1 MIGTFQI
8 WLNNQFIDLKN
19 ELLINTLSVQAR
31 CDTAFASGSC
41 QVITDKLSYNIPS
54 NTYCELEGDLF
65 LISSLFKKHP
75 NIPGLYIHECKLIE
89 ITALLETYALGS
101 KAFSLESGKCAN
113 DGDRVDVI
121 CELMSEKYGINI
133 SKRFYTDY
141 NIFGNHEYTF
151 GAGTTMFAALSEIA
165 LRNGYKV
172 IVASIGH
179 DPMDGHLTDVIIDFV
194 SLTEHTTA
202 TLQNIVDFR
211 YIQEDGNYC
220 KYLET
225 EAQNVVDRGSTQI
238 WRDLTCRSQGP
249 AIDADNA
256 CVTLPSNIE
265 GLIEYKVK
273 DETATI
279 SLLDVNLENFKDV
292 ITSQWILDNG
302 GVQAQADS
310 VHPGGYIIMGTFAD
324 LKALPEPMHS
334 IMAKVEEHLDF
345 LLNPIT
351 TMYLIRTFTSES
363 NPDAL
368 YVATYGSNN
377 SLRVGVNI
385 DLTERVKEESAW
397 NLLGATDK
405 PKYAVY
411 KTGGNLIYNLNATYK
426 YDFWGGILGVSSG
439 NYLSYWKQMD
449 YTDEVNNKTFATHI
463 DVSFS
468 NTNPVPKTYSVKAI
482 AMTKPKIIIE
492 KQNNPINESNWK
504 EATRTYTNTA
514 NTINLD
520 ALCEDMVQKVEPL
533 GCLEA
538 VVNCDTTGISYAV
551 PNNKVTFDSKTWYI
565 NSIENTYKGAR
576 RYTQYNLS
584 SQPLKIAD
592 AIGVDY
598 QFNPIRLPYYS
609 IIDRPIFMETTSLL
623 MWDMIH
629 TSLEHDKSVL
639 VTFKTGIRQF
649 TLRASVMN
657 LESQEAYVLY
667 CECADNFSCGDYA
680 IYSSA
685 NKYENRACPYGDNY
699 NEIENI
705 QATVYAMSDD
715 IARSTSLKMPNVL
728 DSVINALP
736 HYGMLRFPSI
746 KVFKDG
752 RERLTFTI
760 KINKN

>member
-1 MIGTFQI
+1 MIGTFKI

-19 ELLINTLSVQAR
+19 ELLINTLSIQAR

-54 NTYCELEGDLF
+54 NTYCEVEGDLF
-65 LISSLFKKHP
+65 LISSLAKKHP

-101 KAFSLESGKCAN
+101 KTFSLESGKCAD

-121 CELMSEKYGINI
+121 CELMSEKYNINFSTRI
-133 SKRFYTDY
+133 GMDY
-141 NIFGNHEYTF
+141 SIFGNHEYTF
-151 GAGTTMFAALSEIA
+151 GAGTTMYAALSEIA

-172 IVASIGH
+172 IVADVGFDS
-179 DPMDGHLTDVIIDFV
+179 MDGHLSDVIIDFV
-194 SLTEHTTA
+194 SLTQHTTA

-256 CVTLPSNIE
+256 CVVLPSNVEAIT
-265 GLIEYKVK
+265 EYKVYG
-273 DETATI
+273 DMRI
-279 SLLDVNLENFKDV
+279 DNLNINLDNFKNV
-292 ITSQWILDNG
+292 ITVQWMLDNG
-302 GVQAQADS
+302 AVQDQT
-310 VHPGGYIIMGTFAD
+310 GYVISGTFAD
-324 LKALPEPMHS
+324 IKDLPNPIHS
-334 IMAKVEEHLDF
+334 VMVNLERHLDWVSQVALF
-345 LLNPIT
+345 KLRRETPSPDT
-351 TMYLIRTFTSES
+351 TYVYISATTFQSGG
-363 NPDAL
+363 
-368 YVATYGSNN
+368 TYYRYEGY
-377 SLRVGVNI
+377 I
-385 DLTERVKEESAW
+385 DVTERLREESAW
-397 NLLGATDK
+397 NLLGASDK

-426 YDFWGGILGVSSG
+426 YDFWGAILGISSG
-439 NYLSYWKQMD
+439 NYLSYDKD
-449 YTDEVNNKTFATHI
+449 LSYDDTLSGYTYHVNLVISTY
-463 DVSFS
+463 DD
-468 NTNPVPKTYSVKAI
+468 NPVNKTYSVKAI
-482 AMTKPKIIIE
+482 AMTKPKIIVS

-504 EATRTYTNTA
+504 EATRTYTNSA

-538 VVNCDTTGISYAV
+538 VVNCDTTGISHAL
-551 PNNKVTFDSKTWYI
+551 PNNKVTFNSKTWYI

-609 IIDRPIFMETTSLL
+609 IIDRPIFLEDTSLL
-623 MWDMIH
+623 MWDMIT
-629 TSLEHDKSVL
+629 TSLNHDKSVL
-639 VTFKTGIRQF
+639 VTFKTGIRDF

-680 IYSSA
+680 IYNSA

-699 NEIENI
+699 NEIDSI
-705 QATVYAMSDD
+705 QVTVYAMTEELS
-715 IARSTSLKMPNVL
+715 RSTSLEMPNVL
-728 DSVINALP
+728 DSVISALP
-736 HYGMLRFPSI
+736 TYGMLRFPEMKI
-746 KVFKDG
+746 FKDG

>member
-19 ELLINTLSVQAR
+19 ELLINTLSIQAR

-65 LISSLFKKHP
+65 LISSVAKKHP

-101 KAFSLESGKCAN
+101 KTFSLESGKCAD

-121 CELMSEKYGINI
+121 CELMSEKYGINFSTRI
-133 SKRFYTDY
+133 GMDY
-141 NIFGNHEYTF
+141 SIFGNHEYTF

-172 IVASIGH
+172 IVADIGH
-179 DPMDGHLTDVIIDFV
+179 DSMDGHLSDVIIDFV

-202 TLQNIVDFR
+202 SLQNIVDFR

-256 CVTLPSNIE
+256 CVTLPSNVEAIT
-265 GLIEYKVK
+265 EYKVYG
-273 DETATI
+273 DMRI
-279 SLLDVNLENFKDV
+279 DNLNINLDNFKNI
-292 ITSQWILDNG
+292 ITVQWMLDNG
-302 GVQAQADS
+302 AVQDQT
-310 VHPGGYIIMGTFAD
+310 GYVISGTFAD
-324 LKALPEPMHS
+324 IKDLPNPIHS
-334 IMAKVEEHLDF
+334 VMVNLERHLDWVSQVALF
-345 LLNPIT
+345 KLRRETPSPDT
-351 TMYLIRTFTSES
+351 TYVYISATTFQSGGTYYRYEGYI
-363 NPDAL
+363 DA
-368 YVATYGSNN
+368 
-377 SLRVGVNI
+377 
-385 DLTERVKEESAW
+385 TERLREESAW
-397 NLLGATDK
+397 NLLGASDK

-426 YDFWGGILGVSSG
+426 YDFWGAILGISSG
-439 NYLSYWKQMD
+439 NYLSYDKD
-449 YTDEVNNKTFATHI
+449 LSYDDTLSGYTYHVNLVISTY
-463 DVSFS
+463 DD
-468 NTNPVPKTYSVKAI
+468 NPVNKTYSVKAI
-482 AMTKPKIIIE
+482 AMTKPKIIVS

-504 EATRTYTNTA
+504 EATRTYTNSA

-538 VVNCDTTGISYAV
+538 VVNCDTTGISHAL
-551 PNNKVTFDSKTWYI
+551 PNNKVTFNSKTWYI

-609 IIDRPIFMETTSLL
+609 IIDRPIFLEDTSLL
-623 MWDMIH
+623 MWDMIT
-629 TSLEHDKSVL
+629 TSLNHDKSVL
-639 VTFKTGIRQF
+639 VTFKTGIRDF

-699 NEIENI
+699 NEIDSI
-705 QATVYAMSDD
+705 QVTVYAMTEELS
-715 IARSTSLKMPNVL
+715 RSTSLEMPNVL
-728 DSVINALP
+728 DSVISALP
-736 HYGMLRFPSI
+736 TYGMLRFPQMKI
-746 KVFKDG
+746 FKDG

>member
-8 WLNNQFIDLKN
+8 WLNNQTIDLKN

-65 LISSLFKKHP
+65 LISSVAKKHP
-75 NIPGLYIHECKLIE
+75 NIPGLYIHECKLLE

-101 KAFSLESGKCAN
+101 KTFSLESGKCAD

-121 CELMSEKYGINI
+121 CELMSEKYGIDI
-133 SKRFYTDY
+133 STRSSVDY
-141 NIFGNHEYTF
+141 SIFGNHEYTF
-151 GAGTTMFAALSEIA
+151 GAGTTMYAALSEIA

-172 IVASIGH
+172 IVAAIGH
-179 DPMDGHLTDVIIDFV
+179 DSIDGHLSDVIIDFV
-194 SLTEHTTA
+194 SLTQHNTA

-256 CVTLPSNIE
+256 CVTLPSNVEAITE
-265 GLIEYKVK
+265 FKVYGDMK
-273 DETATI
+273 V
-279 SLLDVNLENFKDV
+279 VNLYSDLGSLKNI
-292 ITSQWILDNG
+292 ITVQWMIDNG
-302 GVQAQADS
+302 AS
-310 VHPGGYIIMGTFAD
+310 LETYTGYVIRGTFAD

-334 IMAKVEEHLDF
+334 IMVNLESHLDWVSQ
-345 LLNPIT
+345 IT
-351 TMYLIRTFTSES
+351 TFRLVRIASTDGMAYI
-363 NPDAL
+363 DAT
-368 YVATYGSNN
+368 TYDQAASVYYNYEG
-377 SLRVGVNI
+377 NI
-385 DLTERVKEESAW
+385 DVTERVLEESAW

-411 KTGGNLIYNLNATYK
+411 KTGGNIIYNLNATYK
-426 YDFWGGILGVSSG
+426 YDFWGVILGVASG
-439 NYLSYWKQMD
+439 NYLSYSKD
-449 YTDEVNNKTFATHI
+449 ISYDDTVSGYTYHVDLVIASYG
-463 DVSFS
+463 D
-468 NTNPVPKTYSVKAI
+468 NPVPKTYSVKAI

-504 EATRTYTNTA
+504 EATRTYTNSA

-623 MWDMIH
+623 MWDKI
-629 TSLEHDKSVL
+629 TESLTHDKSVL
-639 VTFKTGIRQF
+639 VTFKTGIRHF
-649 TLRASVMN
+649 VLRASAMY

-715 IARSTSLKMPNVL
+715 IARSTSLEMPNVL

-736 HYGMLRFPSI
+736 HYEKLVFPQMKI
-746 KVFKDG
+746 FKDG

>member
-8 WLNNQFIDLKN
+8 WLNNQTIDLKN

-65 LISSLFKKHP
+65 LISSLAKKHP
-75 NIPGLYIHECKLIE
+75 NITGLYIHECKLLE

-101 KAFSLESGKCAN
+101 KTFSLESGICAD

-121 CELMSEKYGINI
+121 CELMSEKYEINFSTRI
-133 SKRFYTDY
+133 NFDY
-141 NIFGNHEYTF
+141 SIFGNHEYTF

-172 IVASIGH
+172 IVADIGH
-179 DPMDGHLTDVIIDFV
+179 DSMDGHLSDVIIDFV
-194 SLTEHTTA
+194 SLTQHTTA

-211 YIQEDGNYC
+211 YIQEDSNYC

-249 AIDADNA
+249 AVDADNA
-256 CVTLPSNIE
+256 CVVLPSNVEAIT
-265 GLIEYKVK
+265 EYKVYGDMKIENLNINLDNFKNIITVQWMIDNGAIQDQTGYVISGTFTDLK
-273 DETATI
+273 DLPNPI
-279 SLLDVNLENFKDV
+279 HSVMVNLERQLDWVSQVTIFKLRRETPSPDTTYV
-292 ITSQWILDNG
+292 YISATTFQSG
-302 GVQAQADS
+302 GTYIRYE
-310 VHPGGYIIMGTFAD
+310 GYIDVTD
-324 LKALPEPMHS
+324 
-334 IMAKVEEHLDF
+334 
-345 LLNPIT
+345 
-351 TMYLIRTFTSES
+351 
-363 NPDAL
+363 
-368 YVATYGSNN
+368 
-377 SLRVGVNI
+377 RV
-385 DLTERVKEESAW
+385 LEESAW
-397 NLLGATDK
+397 NLLGASDK

-426 YDFWGGILGVSSG
+426 YDFWGTILGISSG
-439 NYLSYWKQMD
+439 NYLSYSKD
-449 YTDEVNNKTFATHI
+449 ISYDDTLSGYTYHVNLVISTY
-463 DVSFS
+463 DD
-468 NTNPVPKTYSVKAI
+468 NPVTKAYSVKAI

-551 PNNKVTFDSKTWYI
+551 PNNKVTFNSKTWYI

-609 IIDRPIFMETTSLL
+609 VIDRPIFMEETSLL
-623 MWDMIH
+623 MWDMIT
-629 TSLEHDKSVL
+629 TSLTHDKSVL

-649 TLRASVMN
+649 VLRASVMY
-657 LESQEAYVLY
+657 LESQEAYILY

-680 IYSSA
+680 IYA
-685 NKYENRACPYGDNY
+685 GTNKYENRACPYGDNY

-705 QATVYAMSDD
+705 QATVYAMTEELS
-715 IARSTSLKMPNVL
+715 RSISLEMPNVL

-736 HYGMLRFPSI
+736 HYGMLMFPSMKI
-746 KVFKDG
+746 FKDG

>member
-1 MIGTFQI
+1 MISTFQI

-19 ELLINTLSVQAR
+19 ELLINTLSIQAR

-41 QVITDKLSYNIPS
+41 QVITDKLAYNIPS
-54 NTYCELEGDLF
+54 NTYCEVEGDLF
-65 LISSLFKKHP
+65 LISSVAKKHP
-75 NIPGLYIHECKLIE
+75 NIPGLYIHECKLLE

-101 KAFSLESGKCAN
+101 KTFSLESGKCAD

-121 CELMSEKYGINI
+121 CELMSEKYNINFSTRI
-133 SKRFYTDY
+133 GMDY
-141 NIFGNHEYTF
+141 SIFGNHEYTF

-172 IVASIGH
+172 IVADIGH
-179 DPMDGHLTDVIIDFV
+179 DSMDGHLSDVIIDFV

-202 TLQNIVDFR
+202 SLQNIVDFR

-256 CVTLPSNIE
+256 CVTLPSNVEAIT
-265 GLIEYKVK
+265 EYKVYG
-273 DETATI
+273 DMRI
-279 SLLDVNLENFKDV
+279 DNLNINLDNFKNI
-292 ITSQWILDNG
+292 ITVQWMLDNG
-302 GVQAQADS
+302 AVQDQT
-310 VHPGGYIIMGTFAD
+310 GYVISGTFAD
-324 LKALPEPMHS
+324 LKDLPNPIHS
-334 IMAKVEEHLDF
+334 VMVNLERHLDWVSQVALF
-345 LLNPIT
+345 KLRRETPSPDT
-351 TMYLIRTFTSES
+351 TYVYISATTFQSGGTYYRYEGYI
-363 NPDAL
+363 DA
-368 YVATYGSNN
+368 
-377 SLRVGVNI
+377 
-385 DLTERVKEESAW
+385 TERLREEASW
-397 NLLGATDK
+397 NLLGASDK

-426 YDFWGGILGVSSG
+426 YDFWGAILGISSG
-439 NYLSYWKQMD
+439 NYLSYDKD
-449 YTDEVNNKTFATHI
+449 LSYDDTLSGYTYHVNLVISTY
-463 DVSFS
+463 DD
-468 NTNPVPKTYSVKAI
+468 NPVNKTYSVKAI
-482 AMTKPKIIIE
+482 AMTKPKIIVS

-504 EATRTYTNTA
+504 EATRTYTNSA

-538 VVNCDTTGISYAV
+538 VVNCDTTGISHAL
-551 PNNKVTFDSKTWYI
+551 PNNKVTFNSKTWYI

-609 IIDRPIFMETTSLL
+609 IIDRPIFLEDTSLL
-623 MWDMIH
+623 MWDMIT
-629 TSLEHDKSVL
+629 TSLNHDKSVL
-639 VTFKTGIRQF
+639 VTFKTGIRDF

-680 IYSSA
+680 IYNSA

-699 NEIENI
+699 NEIDSI
-705 QATVYAMSDD
+705 QVTVYAMTEELS
-715 IARSTSLKMPNVL
+715 RSTSLEMPNVL
-728 DSVINALP
+728 DSVISALP
-736 HYGMLRFPSI
+736 TYGMLRFPQMKI
-746 KVFKDG
+746 FKDG

>member
-19 ELLINTLSVQAR
+19 ELLINTLSIQAR

-41 QVITDKLSYNIPS
+41 QVITDKLAYNIPS
-54 NTYCELEGDLF
+54 NTYCEVEGDLF
-65 LISSLFKKHP
+65 LISSLAKKHP

-101 KAFSLESGKCAN
+101 KAFSLESGKCAD

-133 SKRFYTDY
+133 STRSSVDY
-141 NIFGNHEYTF
+141 SIFGNHEYTF
-151 GAGTTMFAALSEIA
+151 GAGTTAFAALSEIA

-172 IVASIGH
+172 IVAAIGH
-179 DPMDGHLTDVIIDFV
+179 DSMDGHLSDVIIDFI
-194 SLTEHTTA
+194 SLTQHTTA

-256 CVTLPSNIE
+256 CVVLPSNVEAIT
-265 GLIEYKVK
+265 EYKIYGDMKVNNLNI
-273 DETATI
+273 D
-279 SLLDVNLENFKDV
+279 LDNFKNV
-292 ITSQWILDNG
+292 ITVQWMLDNG
-302 GVQAQADS
+302 ANLEQYT
-310 VHPGGYIIMGTFAD
+310 GYVIRGTFAD
-324 LKALPEPMHS
+324 LKALPDPIHS
-334 IMAKVEEHLDF
+334 VMVNLENHLDWVSQ
-345 LLNPIT
+345 IT
-351 TMYLIRTFTSES
+351 TFRLVRTAPTDGIAYIE
-363 NPDAL
+363 
-368 YVATYGSNN
+368 ATTYDQAASVFYNYTG
-377 SLRVGVNI
+377 NI
-385 DLTERVKEESAW
+385 DVTDRLLEESAW

-426 YDFWGGILGVSSG
+426 YDFWGVILGIASG
-439 NYLSYWKQMD
+439 NYLSYSKD
-449 YTDEVNNKTFATHI
+449 ISYDDTLSGYTYHVNLVI
-463 DVSFS
+463 SPYGD
-468 NTNPVPKTYSVKAI
+468 NPVPKTYSVKAI

-504 EATRTYTNTA
+504 EATRTYTNSA

-538 VVNCDTTGISYAV
+538 VVNCDTTGISHAF
-551 PNNKVTFDSKTWYI
+551 PNNKVTFNSKTWYI

-609 IIDRPIFMETTSLL
+609 VIDRPIFMETTSLL
-623 MWDMIH
+623 MWDKIT

-639 VTFKTGIRQF
+639 VTFKTGIRHF
-649 TLRASVMN
+649 VLRASVMY

-680 IYSSA
+680 ISA
-685 NKYENRACPYGDNY
+685 GTNKYENRACPYGDNY
-699 NEIENI
+699 NEIDSI

-715 IARSTSLKMPNVL
+715 IARSTSLEMPNVL

-736 HYGMLRFPSI
+736 HYERFVFPQMKI
-746 KVFKDG
+746 FKDG